1 MDATVYADDI
11 FLLASTRSAM
21 AAMLSVCQRY
31 VENHNIEFFTNVSKN
46 FEQKGVWPLNYKI
59 INSAHIRDIYFFYI
73 SELIPPPMA
82 FHLNFFHKGVLIE
95 IKPFLA
101 VANHYLIGSYE
112 TAWIKLLG
120 ITGMLWT
127 VPVCSGQY
135 PSCMNERRNNED

>member
-1 MDATVYADDI
+1 M
-11 FLLASTRSAM
+11 FLKSLKRNAFICVGTEVVVFIIPSA
-21 AAMLSVCQRY
+21 LNSEC
-31 VENHNIEFFTNVSKN
+31 
-46 FEQKGVWPLNYKI
+46 EQKGVWPLNYKI

-82 FHLNFFHKGVLIE
+82 FHLNFFHKEVLIE

-135 PSCMNERRNNED
+135 PSCMNERRNNEN